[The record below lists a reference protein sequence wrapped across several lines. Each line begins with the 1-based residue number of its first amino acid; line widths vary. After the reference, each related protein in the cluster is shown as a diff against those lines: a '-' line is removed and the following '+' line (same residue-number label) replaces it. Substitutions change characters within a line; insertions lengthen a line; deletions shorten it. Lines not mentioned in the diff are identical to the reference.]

1 MDLLISHSIAIA
13 LALASSGE
21 SVGMDAP
28 ALSPAAPQVAQTNDS
43 RERSPTASSA
53 LLAMRPVESERL
65 ANVRGGTDTHEVA
78 NFMNLRGS
86 VSDTRASDLITGNN
100 SISDGAFSGAV
111 GLPMVIQNS
120 GNNVL
125 IQNATI
131 INVRIY

>member
-13 LALASSGE
+13 LALATSEGGVVNQVSAV
-21 SVGMDAP
+21 SI
-28 ALSPAAPQVAQTNDS
+28 AAPPIAQTSDS
-43 RERSPTASSA
+43 RERPSLASNTF
-53 LLAMRPVESERL
+53 LAMRPVESDRL

-78 NFMNLRGS
+78 NFMNLRGG

-131 INVRIY
+131 INVRVY